1 MLLRTTEQKK
11 QPQEHGFTLLEIIL
25 VLAIVG
31 LMATVVLP
39 NLNVSIDSKASVS
52 ITNITSQITATYD
65 DAVFTGRQHRMVFDI
80 KEGTF
85 WTEEAPPDYQGRAP
99 LFIDSQEDQVL
110 QDKKNDF
117 IANLADKMQ
126 NNPKRPS
133 LYSKEDKPTYYSLR
147 SIPQVQSH
155 VLTPVKWEIV
165 NDATVSKKSLAGGV
179 VFAKFSSAL
188 FLKPLDYHAM
198 INSREENEKF
208 YGYIYFFPDGTC
220 TPSSIQIALKNKN
233 NEISNSDLKYTLNLN
248 TLTGQVH
255 LLEGFQDA
263 NFKISTK

>member
-1 MLLRTTEQKK
+1 MFLHSTEQKK
-11 QPQEHGFTLLEIIL
+11 QHQERGFTLLEIIL

-31 LMATVVLP
+31 LMATVILP
-39 NLNVSIDSKASVS
+39 NLNVSVDSKASVS

-85 WTEEAPPDYQGRAP
+85 WTEEAPSDYKGRAP
-99 LFIDSQEDQVL
+99 LFADSQEDNVL
-110 QDKKNDF
+110 QEKKNDF
-117 IANLADKMQ
+117 MINLEDKIR
-126 NNPKRPS
+126 NNSQRPS
-133 LYSKEDKPTYYSLR
+133 LYSKEDNPTYYSLR
-147 SIPQVQSH
+147 SIPQVQSQ
-155 VLTPVKWEIV
+155 VLTPVIWQV
-165 NDATVSKKSLAGGV
+165 VDDATVSKKSLASGV

-188 FLKPLDYHAM
+188 FLKPLNYHAT
-198 INSREENEKF
+198 INLTDEKEKF

-220 TPSSIQIALKNKN
+220 TPTSIQIALKNQN
-233 NEISNSDLKYTLNLN
+233 NEILTSDLKYTLNLN

-263 NFKISTK
+263 NFKISEK